1 MWCKAGAKV
10 ALWVQWGRAMDVHAE
25 HDYKSAL
32 KSKIKTL
39 NRGGKP
45 VTLKRLAESIPCQYT
60 YLSRVLKGNDKHL
73 SDDHLFTLCNLL
85 DFAPDEIEYLM
96 LLRASSTT
104 THESR
109 KHYLQTKLAH
119 LREERK
125 LAASIQ
131 EFEGQVVYK
140 DADYLF
146 EPLCVVVHVSLGIE
160 EYRKN
165 PQRLC
170 PALGITRTRLK
181 ELLRKLRDVG
191 FIEQESDGSISKVN
205 RAHFHYSP
213 KHPLMRAHQSF
224 LRSLSLS
231 HLSRTEEEDRHS
243 FMVTFSGEPETFRE
257 IKEAFQK
264 MIQEMEKKVRAS
276 KNTNTYQ
283 LTFDLF
289 KWL

>member
-1 MWCKAGAKV
+1 
-10 ALWVQWGRAMDVHAE
+10 MDVHAE

-32 KSKIKTL
+32 KARIKSL
-39 NRGGKP
+39 NGTRKAL
-45 VTLKRLAESIPCQYT
+45 TLKHLAESIPVQYT
-60 YLSRVLKGNDKHL
+60 YLSRVLKGRDKHL

-85 DFAPDEIEYLM
+85 DFDPDEIEYLM
-96 LLRASSTT
+96 LLRAECTT
-104 THESR
+104 THASR
-109 KHYLQTKLAH
+109 KTYLQTKLAH
-119 LREERK
+119 LREEKK
-125 LAASIQ
+125 LKASIK

-160 EYRKN
+160 EYRQAPHK
-165 PQRLC
+165 LC
-170 PALGITRTRLK
+170 PSLGISRARLK

-191 FIEQESDGSISKVN
+191 FIEQDADGSITKVN

-243 FMVTFSGEPETFRE
+243 FMVTFSGEPETFRA

-264 MIQEMEKKVRAS
+264 MIQESEQKVRAS

-283 LTFDLF
+283 ITFDLF